1 MFFSDFDL
9 LCQEYELKTFD
20 ELKQIVKEDTAV
32 IRPVLEL
39 TGQDAVDSFLML
51 VITACGAS
59 GKMGL
64 EEYMLLQETTGIL
77 ISYADANKMLEAS
90 KHKGAREIVDYFV
103 DQYGELSIDVKAHMV
118 SLCLAFCAANGD
130 VNWKEK
136 RFIKKLID

>member
-64 EEYMLLQETTGIL
+64 EEQ
-77 ISYADANKMLEAS
+77 D
-90 KHKGAREIVDYFV
+90 
-103 DQYGELSIDVKAHMV
+103 V
-118 SLCLAFCAANGD
+118 SLDTVVESDHRNLD
-130 VNWKEK
+130 
-136 RFIKKLID
+136 LIC